1 MINLAK
7 IKQRLQ
13 WVFAFVLLPAVNLMA
28 CFYTNIFY
36 QNQTYI
42 GNELGHS
49 LYLFLWGSSNA
60 CYFFVMSR
68 KCMHRYPCLNQGYEK
83 LLAVLCI
90 MMALSVLIPYYPQT
104 LFQLSKW
111 HVRLAMISSAGFAI
125 LFFYFLFMGTMHGY
139 GQFQHYLFYYMLI
152 CMVSLCGFASTGGVT
167 SFTEI
172 TFSVGMGFLLYH
184 MVSNKPG
191 NRK

>member
-7 IKQRLQ
+7 IKKRLQ
-13 WVFAFVLLPAVNLMA
+13 WFFAFVLLPAVNLMA
-28 CFYTNIFY
+28 CFYTNIFH

-68 KCMHRYPCLNQGYEK
+68 KCMH
-83 LLAVLCI
+83 LCI